1 MTNKETVFSM
11 RDYDELEY
19 YADTKTCNLILGLP
33 AGVTV
38 TGRQSIGVLGSRT
51 NLLTFNGI
59 LRSNARP
66 VMRGDFYIPLKAI
79 QWICVQEGDGDQGQ
93 PEHHTEGP
101 ISVTN
106 MLQD

>member
-59 LRSNARP
+59 L
-66 VMRGDFYIPLKAI
+66 PLKAI